1 MPHLMLCGT
10 DSGTR
15 KSPTRKGGRWGY
27 RTTAVCTTSL
37 EENTIS
43 DHPTSQGKI
52 VNLMSKQSSI
62 ILQSIG
68 QAVHIVDHNGLIV
81 YWNPAAERLFGYS
94 QSEALGRSPLD
105 LIIEE
110 CDYNKAN
117 EIICRSSIGQTW
129 TGNFPVTNKN
139 GRRFLGFGT
148 TTPLYDDCGVFVG
161 VICLS
166 LDSQPFHEAQT
177 LFSAGTYLSL
187 ETANPSSSELSKSG
201 PTITSGLDSQ
211 EKYFQVPIASKVL
224 NLTSRMVTKVWTKMR
239 TCKKTMKR
247 DTQVGD
253 RPYFNHHGCLESV
266 CSDDREDF
274 LEEIS
279 LRKPFQDF
287 ADEGEG
293 KFGICKVRV
302 SSIMGMFL
310 PWKGREQD
318 GSIIRTTTHCAF
330 LGFNKMTSFKKRG

>member
-1 MPHLMLCGT
+1 MLCGT

-15 KSPTRKGGRWGY
+15 KGPTRKGGRWGY
-27 RTTAVCTTSL
+27 STTAVCTTSL
-37 EENTIS
+37 QENSTS
-43 DHPTSQGKI
+43 GPPTSQGKI
-52 VNLMSKQSSI
+52 VNLMSKQSPI
-62 ILQSIG
+62 ILQ
-68 QAVHIVDHNGLIV
+68 
-81 YWNPAAERLFGYS
+81 NPAAERLFGYS

-117 EIICRSSIGQTW
+117 EIICRSSIGQIW

-187 ETANPSSSELSKSG
+187 ETAYPSSSELSKSG
-201 PTITSGLDSQ
+201 STVTSGLDSQ

-224 NLTSRMVTKVWTKMR
+224 NLTSRMITKVWTKMR

-253 RPYFNHHGCLESV
+253 RPYFNHHDSLESV

-274 LEEIS
+274 LEETS
-279 LRKPFQDF
+279 LRKLFRDF
-287 ADEGEG
+287 ADEGEV
-293 KFGICKVRV
+293 F
-302 SSIMGMFL
+302 
-310 PWKGREQD
+310 KGRIMHLNVACNCPAVPIA
-318 GSIIRTTTHCAF
+318 IIIDIENET
-330 LGFNKMTSFKKRG
+330 GEEKNKRET